1 MPVEYKAW
9 PHVVDLDDEIR
20 AAIPTVNYIR
30 YDVAITSRYDCELF
44 IHLNGEQWRKCAEL
58 ILEKFIKRHEDH

>member
-1 MPVEYKAW
+1 MLEHKPL

-20 AAIPTVNYIR
+20 DAIPPGGYCR
-30 YDVAITSRYDCELF
+30 YDVAIMSRYDCELF

-58 ILEKFIKRHEDH
+58 ILEKFLKRPCS